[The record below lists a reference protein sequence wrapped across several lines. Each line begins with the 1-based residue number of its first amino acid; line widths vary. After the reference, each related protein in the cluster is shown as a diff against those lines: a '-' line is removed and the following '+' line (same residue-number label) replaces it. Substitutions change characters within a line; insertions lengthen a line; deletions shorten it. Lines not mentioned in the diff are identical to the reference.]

1 MRQRRGTSLAAE
13 LLRPCQST
21 RTAQTDTSGRL
32 PCSPTLVAPIR
43 ARDTRSQTPPHKQV
57 AKLVGESSLLEP
69 SDARAAVAA
78 LHHIVERA
86 ARHDTAPD
94 TLRRE
99 LLQLG
104 MPKESAEAI
113 VRPYAANLL
122 AVREKAA
129 QMGWLLPTLPDE
141 TDEAKGALAWRVEHR
156 LACGGDLPAGGG
168 VASDFTALLHLRAAE
183 VGASSAGNDEKAT
196 GASGYT
202 FEATRDDVIL
212 LLYELKQARAAAQH
226 ATQD

>member
-1 MRQRRGTSLAAE
+1 M
-13 LLRPCQST
+13 QS
-21 RTAQTDTSGRL
+21 SH
-32 PCSPTLVAPIR
+32 SVAPD
-43 ARDTRSQTPPHKQV
+43 AFTALPV
-57 AKLVGESSLLEP
+57 AQSWQLLEP

-141 TDEAKGALAWRVEHR
+141 SDEAKGALAWRVEHR

-183 VGASSAGNDEKAT
+183 VGAASAGNDEKAT